1 MAGRDPRPW
10 CAWSLCRRCGRES
23 RLLAGAATVRP
34 TALSACRTNVRIM
47 QAAALALDP
56 QSEAVVAAYLA
67 TLAIE

>member
-1 MAGRDPRPW
+1 
-10 CAWSLCRRCGRES
+10 
-23 RLLAGAATVRP
+23 
-34 TALSACRTNVRIM
+34 M